1 MVFGSEVFELLRN
14 GRATGRHLTFGDLE
28 DDMRVF
34 VSYRRADSP
43 QAVGRIY
50 DKLVGC
56 YGADNVFKDVDS
68 ISPGSDFRQVLAD
81 SLATCDVLVA
91 VIGARWLTTTAAES
105 RLNEPSD
112 LVRLELETAIARGTR
127 IIPLLVDGAAMP
139 EARRLP
145 GPLQALASRN
155 AIEIRPD
162 PDFHRDISRLINAL
176 GGPNDPGAAAVLG
189 AGSLSH
195 LRYFLYVSRTKVEML
210 GAQIPLTKVTGQSD
224 DIYQALG
231 SVLASLDRDKA
242 IGSCEQPHGYFRGV
256 LDMHFGDISFYRG
269 GGRMVLFSGIASN
282 GVLVGL
288 VGSTAHVIGA
298 PSMEPET
305 LGYARPEF
313 WLQLIDSLTPP
324 EPSSF
329 GKQMYDLD
337 NMIDYQVRR
346 RADAPKQKVEFVA
359 KRLLVQD
366 GFLIGSPLFVAAA
379 D

>member
-1 MVFGSEVFELLRN
+1 
-14 GRATGRHLTFGDLE
+14 
-28 DDMRVF
+28 MRVF

-50 DKLVGC
+50 DKLVAC
-56 YGADNVFKDVDS
+56 YGADSVFKDVDS
-68 ISPGSDFRQVLAD
+68 IPAGSDFRHVLED

-91 VIGARWLTTTAAES
+91 IIGGRWLTTAEGES

-112 LVRLELETAIARGTR
+112 LVRLELETAIARGIR
-127 IIPLLVDGAAMP
+127 IIPLLVDGATIPDAY
-139 EARRLP
+139 RLP
-145 GPLQALASRN
+145 GPLQGLASRN

-162 PDFHRDISRLINAL
+162 PDFHRDISRLISAI
-176 GGPNDPGAAAVLG
+176 GGPNDSGTAAVLEG
-189 AGSLSH
+189 AGSLLH
-195 LRYFLYVSRTKVEML
+195 LRYFLYVSRTKIEML
-210 GAQIPLTKVTGQSD
+210 GAQMPITKPGASGPSD

-231 SVLASLDRDKA
+231 SVLAHLDRDKA
-242 IGSCEQPHGYFRGV
+242 IGSCEQPLGYFRGV

-282 GVLVGL
+282 GVLIGL
-288 VGSTAHVIGA
+288 VGSAAHVIGA

-313 WLQLIDSLTPP
+313 WLRIIESLTPP
-324 EPSSF
+324 EPASF

-337 NMIDYQVRR
+337 NMIDYQARR

-359 KRLLVQD
+359 KRFLAQD